1 MKCLHCVNEVEEE
14 RIEILSSR
22 VCSRCARTTPSQP
35 SLDPNIVCAEA
46 SKSGSNGFSPKD

>member
-1 MKCLHCVNEVEEE
+1 MKCMYCINEVEEE
-14 RIEILSSR
+14 RVEMLNSR
-22 VCSRCARTTPSQP
+22 VCSRCAKKAPPQP